1 MLTPIKKL
9 LPQKLRSLGL
19 EGAMNFAKLQEKWD
33 QTLGQALGAGFQK
46 KSRPLKIK
54 KEVLLVD
61 CLNSVWA
68 NELQMKEKII
78 LEKIKK
84 AFKDIAVEKI
94 KFIS

>member
-1 MLTPIKKL
+1 M
-9 LPQKLRSLGL
+9 GL
-19 EGAMNFAKLQEKWD
+19 EKMIRFSELQQKWD
-33 QTLGQALGAGFQK
+33 GIISQALGGHFQK
-46 KSRPLKIK
+46 KSQPLKIK
-54 KEVLLVD
+54 DEVLLAD

-84 AFKDIAVEKI
+84 AFKGITVEKI